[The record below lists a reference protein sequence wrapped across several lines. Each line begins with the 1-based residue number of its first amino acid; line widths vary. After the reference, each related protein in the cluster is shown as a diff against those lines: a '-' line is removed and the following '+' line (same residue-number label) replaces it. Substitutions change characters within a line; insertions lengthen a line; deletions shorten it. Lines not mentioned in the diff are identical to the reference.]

1 MQTPLQIT
9 MRDVKTSAMLE
20 KRIREKVSKLEKV
33 YTRLLG
39 CDVTVERVQRRQHQ
53 GQLFNVHILLSVPG
67 GSIAV
72 SRNEHESI
80 YIALRDTFDAVR
92 RKLADYANK
101 QQDRSHNADSL
112 PSRDPTNHLE
122 PG

>member
-9 MRDVKTSAMLE
+9 MRDVQISAMLE
-20 KRIREKVSKLEKV
+20 KRIREKVGKLAMV
-33 YTRLLG
+33 YTRIIG
-39 CDVTVERVQRRQHQ
+39 CDVTVERIQRRQHQ
-53 GQLFNVHILLSVPG
+53 GQLFNVHIRLSVPG
-67 GSIAV
+67 GAIAV
-72 SRNEHESI
+72 SRNEHENI

-101 QQDRSHNADSL
+101 QQDRDRNTDSL
-112 PSRDPTNHLE
+112 LSRNPANYPE